1 MLKALIR
8 FSLQYSSLVI
18 LAALLVVGYA
28 VYRLPRMSVDV
39 FPELNAPTV
48 TIMAEAGGLAADE
61 VEQYVS
67 FPIES
72 AVNGMTGVRRVRSS
86 SAIGLSIVWV
96 DLDWGADLYDARQ
109 LVAERLTTVRES
121 LPEEV
126 VPFITPITSIAGEIM
141 LVSLSSPG
149 GQASPL
155 DLRSYAEFELRNK
168 LLAVPGVAQVVAIGG
183 ELPEYQVNVDQER
196 LRVYGLTISD
206 VVEAARGAHSTASA
220 GYLTNV
226 SSLEVPIR
234 QQSRV
239 TKAEDVANT
248 IVKYHDGAPVLI
260 GQVADVRLGPALKRG
275 SGSENGSQA
284 VVLSIQ
290 KSPGTNTLALTDAL
304 DAVFD
309 QVEPSLPAGMV
320 LNRDVVRQ
328 SHFIDR
334 AVDNVSKVLGE
345 AVLIVLLVLVLFL
358 MNLRTTVITLTALPI
373 SLAVGLLLMDGMQL
387 GLNVMSLGGSGGRN
401 RRAGR

>member
-141 LVSLSSPG
+141 LVSLSSPD
-149 GQASPL
+149 GQVSPL

-168 LLAVPGVAQVVAIGG
+168 LL
-183 ELPEYQVNVDQER
+183 
-196 LRVYGLTISD
+196 
-206 VVEAARGAHSTASA
+206 
-220 GYLTNV
+220 
-226 SSLEVPIR
+226 
-234 QQSRV
+234 
-239 TKAEDVANT
+239 
-248 IVKYHDGAPVLI
+248 
-260 GQVADVRLGPALKRG
+260 VR
-275 SGSENGSQA
+275 
-284 VVLSIQ
+284 
-290 KSPGTNTLALTDAL
+290 
-304 DAVFD
+304 
-309 QVEPSLPAGMV
+309 
-320 LNRDVVRQ
+320 
-328 SHFIDR
+328 
-334 AVDNVSKVLGE
+334 
-345 AVLIVLLVLVLFL
+345 
-358 MNLRTTVITLTALPI
+358 
-373 SLAVGLLLMDGMQL
+373 
-387 GLNVMSLGGSGGRN
+387 
-401 RRAGR
+401 